1 MTKLSNSITEYA
13 VKPYRI
19 DLGGYTISGIES
31 GNSNAPTLVCLHG
44 WLDNAASFLPLV
56 PWLSDFHVIAIDWP
70 GHGLSD
76 HRSHDAHYHFLDYV
90 YDLLQLWQVNQWSEV
105 HIVGHSMG
113 GMIATA
119 FASAFPEKVASLTLI
134 DALGFISS
142 DEKQAT
148 AQLRKGLL
156 SRLKVNEKS
165 TSSPIELASA
175 VQARVQVSDLSYE
188 HAKLIIE
195 RGLKPVENGYVWR
208 SDKRLR
214 TISPYRL
221 SPLQA
226 DQIFDDL
233 AKPTQLLYGNKGM
246 SFVSEAIA
254 RYRSKNELVAI
265 HELQGGHHV
274 HMEQPQKCAELIQTF
289 INGK

>member
-1 MTKLSNSITEYA
+1 MAEGAI
-13 VKPYRI
+13 KPYCI
-19 DLGGYTISGIES
+19 ELGDYAISGMQS
-31 GNSNAPTLVCLHG
+31 GNSNSPTLVCLHG
-44 WLDNAASFLPLV
+44 WLDNAASFLPLM
-56 PWLSDFHVIAIDWP
+56 PWLNNFHIIAIDWP

-76 HRSHDAHYHFLDYV
+76 HRSSDAHYHFLDYV
-90 YDLLQLWQVNQWSEV
+90 YDLLLLWQANQWSDV

-119 FASAFPEKVASLTLI
+119 FAAAFPEKVTSLTLI

-142 DEKQAT
+142 EEKQAT

-175 VQARVQVSDLSYE
+175 VQARVQVSDLRYD

-195 RGLKPVENGYVWR
+195 RGLKPVSNGYVWR

-221 SPLQA
+221 SPGQA
-226 DQIFDDL
+226 DQIFDDIV
-233 AKPTQLLYGNKGM
+233 KPTQLLYGDKGM
-246 SFVSEAIA
+246 SFVSDAIA
-254 RYRSKNELVAI
+254 RYRSKNKLVAV
-265 HELQGGHHV
+265 HELNGGHHV
-274 HMEQPQKCAELIQTF
+274 HMEQPQQCAELIQSF